1 MSVIFAVED
10 DPAMCRE
17 LATLLEKNGFTC
29 RMPDGFE
36 DLDGQILRSGADLVL
51 LDLGL
56 PGLDG
61 LTVLRALRT
70 RSDVPVL
77 ILTSRESDLDELMG
91 MHYGADDYVTK
102 PFNGQIL
109 VARVESILRR
119 VRPAAQQ
126 PILRAR
132 GVTVDL
138 AKGTVTGRSGTADLT
153 KNEQGILCALMRR
166 EGEIVSRDELIE
178 QLWQADSFV
187 DDNTLTVNMTRLR
200 GKLREVG
207 EDGLIRTRRGM
218 GYQI

>member
-1 MSVIFAVED
+1 MPIIFAAED
-10 DPAMCRE
+10 DPVMSRE
-17 LATLLEKNGFTC
+17 LATLLEKNGFVC
-29 RMPDGFE
+29 QAPDGFE
-36 DLDGQILRSGADLVL
+36 DLDSQILESGADLVL

-61 LTVLRALRT
+61 LTVLRALRD

-102 PFNGQIL
+102 PFNAQIL
-109 VARVESILRR
+109 IARIESILRR
-119 VRPAAQQ
+119 SHPSAQQ
-126 PILRAR
+126 PLLRAR
-132 GVTVDL
+132 GLTVDL
-138 AKGTVTGRSGTADLT
+138 AKGTVTGREGTAELT

-178 QLWQADSFV
+178 QLWQANSFV
-187 DDNTLTVNMTRLR
+187 DDNTLTVNVTRLR
-200 GKLREVG
+200 AKLRAVG